1 MDGRSSPDQSPHNVL
16 RSRLVRDT
24 DEVAE
29 SSADENTAIV
39 RKNGSVNPSYGAVAG
54 IDVDEIQSA
63 PLDDST
69 SYDAADV
76 ARARKQKSDSLKSSA
91 RGNRSGTHRS
101 QEQSQPVDE
110 AQAQHGWFQNLIENF
125 GSVELENKGSV
136 ARDHL
141 ALERTFLAWLR
152 TSLAF
157 ASIGIA
163 VTQLFRL
170 NTSIAQPHSSSA
182 EHTSFV
188 ATGKLRSVGKPLGAT
203 FLGICEFIVH
213 ACDEK
218 DLLLMVASNSRLAPG
233 IPSLLRKSTLRDS
246 RQVSSIPRNHYHHLG
261 RRLCTHCGQLG
272 RGPCRGTARLREVR
286 SVTLYTLSFFANS
299 MSAPGDS
306 PSSVYSQSPPDNDT
320 MSSPPR
326 ENIVN
331 EQMQAIERLAA
342 RNETRFVE
350 MCARLNEM
358 TARLHRT
365 AAQSSSREAEILRL
379 EIPELYVRAQ
389 QLEANMNEALRQ
401 GEALQRSPVGGV
413 LYEPALP
420 PPSESRVQLLI
431 RDHNLRP
438 LLVPI
443 PDTNG
448 ASQYWLPRTREPVFA
463 LPAAQPAE

>member
-16 RSRLVRDT
+16 RSRLARDT

-39 RKNGSVNPSYGAVAG
+39 RRNGSVNPSYGAVAG

-203 FLGICEFIVH
+203 FLGISILV
-213 ACDEK
+213 
-218 DLLLMVASNSRLAPG
+218 LLLGFHRYFESQHYVIRGKFPASRGTIIIISVVAFALIVASLVVVLA
-233 IPSLLRKSTLRDS
+233 
-246 RQVSSIPRNHYHHLG
+246 V
-261 RRLCTHCGQLG
+261 
-272 RGPCRGTARLREVR
+272 
-286 SVTLYTLSFFANS
+286 
-299 MSAPGDS
+299 APHAF
-306 PSSVYSQSPPDNDT
+306 
-320 MSSPPR
+320 
-326 ENIVN
+326 EK
-331 EQMQAIERLAA
+331 
-342 RNETRFVE
+342 
-350 MCARLNEM
+350 
-358 TARLHRT
+358 
-365 AAQSSSREAEILRL
+365 
-379 EIPELYVRAQ
+379 
-389 QLEANMNEALRQ
+389 
-401 GEALQRSPVGGV
+401 
-413 LYEPALP
+413 
-420 PPSESRVQLLI
+420 
-431 RDHNLRP
+431 
-438 LLVPI
+438 
-443 PDTNG
+443 
-448 ASQYWLPRTREPVFA
+448 
-463 LPAAQPAE
+463 